1 VAPVLARE
9 PCFNRAASSSFPG
22 VAETERHQTQPR
34 PETCSLMPETLNVAV
49 VDYDA
54 GNTLSVTRALEKVG
68 AKVSLTPDPERVL
81 AADAVVLPGVG
92 AFGDCMR
99 KLRERGM
106 DEACGEAFRTGKP
119 FLGVCI
125 ALQVVFEGSEESPGV
140 EGLGLM
146 PGKVV
151 RFGGNGLKI
160 PHIGWNEVSLVR
172 SHPVLD
178 ALDGEAFYFVHSY
191 YPEPEKVGDL
201 IGETEYGMR
210 FCSAAG
216 RENLVAVQFHP
227 EKSSGAGLRLYEN
240 FLSWARA

>member
-1 VAPVLARE
+1 VAD
-9 PCFNRAASSSFPG
+9 S
-22 VAETERHQTQPR
+22 
-34 PETCSLMPETLNVAV
+34 LNVAV

-54 GNTLSVTRALEKVG
+54 GNTLSVTRALEMVG
-68 AKVSLTPDPERVL
+68 ARVELTPDPERVL

-99 KLRERGM
+99 KLQERGM
-106 DEACGEAFRTGKP
+106 DEACKETFLAGKP
-119 FLGVCI
+119 FLGVCV
-125 ALQVVFEGSEESPGV
+125 ALQVVFGGSEESPGV

-151 RFGGNGLKI
+151 RFGGDGLKV
-160 PHIGWNEVSLVR
+160 PHIGWNELSLVR

-178 ALDGEAFYFVHSY
+178 GLDGEAFYFVHSY
-191 YPEPEKVGDL
+191 YPEPEEVGDL
-201 IGETEYGMR
+201 IGETEYGVS

-227 EKSSGAGLRLYEN
+227 EKSSKSGLALYEN

>member
-1 VAPVLARE
+1 
-9 PCFNRAASSSFPG
+9 
-22 VAETERHQTQPR
+22 
-34 PETCSLMPETLNVAV
+34 MPEALRVAV

-68 AKVSLTPDPERVL
+68 ARVELTPDPERVI

-106 DEACGEAFRTGKP
+106 DEACKETFRLGKP
-119 FLGVCI
+119 FLGVCV
-125 ALQVVFEGSEESPGV
+125 ALQVVFEASSESPGV
-140 EGLGLM
+140 DGLGLM
-146 PGKVV
+146 PGEVV
-151 RFGGNGLKI
+151 RFGVDGLKV
-160 PHIGWNEVSLVR
+160 PHMGWNELSLVR

-178 ALDGEAFYFVHSY
+178 GLDGEAFYFVHSY
-191 YPEPEKVGDL
+191 YPEPEQTQDL
-201 IGETEYGMR
+201 IGETEYGVR

-227 EKSSGAGLRLYEN
+227 EKSSK
-240 FLSWARA
+240 S